1 VSGSHGGPGSCPWRV
16 EEVRGLLAGYGR
28 RPRALEVAELAGG
41 VENLNLRLDADG
53 ELLVL
58 RRYDATEPAEVPWEI
73 ELLRRLVA
81 RGFPTAPLI
90 ARSDGALASTFSGR
104 PAALFAYLP
113 GRHPAPDDP
122 RAAALAADVVARLH
136 ELTDG
141 LTLPYPRTRMD
152 GRRRLA
158 LFRTWLEARGARP
171 GEAALARLAAEVEAY
186 TAELAARLGPRAR
199 ALPRG
204 AIHHDAHADNLLLD
218 EAGRLVALLDFDDAH
233 ETFLLADLAVLL
245 EAWGSEPASHALAPE
260 RTGVVLRAYRARR
273 RLSEAEQELLPD
285 FLALYSLADSVQ
297 YVADRVE
304 GGAPAE
310 RAAADCNQYARFR
323 AWTARPGWRDRLR
336 ASLTGAE

>member
-58 RRYDATEPAEVPWEI
+58 RRYDATAPAEVPWEI

-122 RAAALAADVVARLH
+122 RGR
-136 ELTDG
+136 
-141 LTLPYPRTRMD
+141 P
-152 GRRRLA
+152 GRRRGRPAARADRRADAAVPAHEDGRSTAAGPVPDL
-158 LFRTWLEARGARP
+158 ARGARRPP
-171 GEAALARLAAEVEAY
+171 GRGGAGAAGGGGRGVHGRAGRP
-186 TAELAARLGPRAR
+186 PRAAG

-233 ETFLLADLAVLL
+233 ETFLLGDLAVLL
-245 EAWGSEPASHALAPE
+245 EAWGVDRATNALAPE

>member
-1 VSGSHGGPGSCPWRV
+1 MSGPHDDPESGPWSV

-28 RPRALEVAELAGG
+28 RPRALAVAALAGG
-41 VENLNLRLDADG
+41 IENLNLRVDADG

-58 RRYDATEPAEVPWEI
+58 RRYDATAPAEVPWEL

-81 RGFPTAPLI
+81 RRFPTAPPI
-90 ARSDGALASTFSGR
+90 ARPDGALLSTFADR
-104 PAALFAYLP
+104 PAALFAYVP

-122 RAAALAADVVARLH
+122 RAAAQAADAVARLH
-136 ELTDG
+136 ELTEG
-141 LTLPYPRTRMD
+141 LALPHPRTRMD
-152 GRRRLA
+152 SRRRLA
-158 LFRTWLEARGARP
+158 RFRTWLEARGPRP
-171 GEAALARLAAEVEAY
+171 NEAALARLAAEVEAY
-186 TAELAARLGPRAR
+186 TAELDARLGPRAG

-204 AIHHDAHADNLLLD
+204 AIHHDAHADNILVD

-233 ETFLLADLAVLL
+233 EAFLLGDLAVLL

-273 RLSEAEQELLPD
+273 PLGEAEFELLPD

-297 YVADRVE
+297 YVADHVE
-304 GGAPAE
+304 SGMPAE

-336 ASLTGAE
+336 ASLAGAK